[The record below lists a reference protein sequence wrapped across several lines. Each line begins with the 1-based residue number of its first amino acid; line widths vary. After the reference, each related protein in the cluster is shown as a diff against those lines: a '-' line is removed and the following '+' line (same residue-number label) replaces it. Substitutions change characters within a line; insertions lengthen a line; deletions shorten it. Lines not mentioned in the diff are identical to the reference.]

1 MGLGGRIR
9 AEAERGRSRRA
20 PRGVGRRRPPPRR
33 ARVTRDVVI
42 VGGGVV
48 GTAIARELSRFELRC
63 TLLEAASDVGAGT
76 SKANTALLHTGF
88 DAKPGTIEA
97 KLVRRGYELLTQHAA
112 KVGIPLQR
120 TGALLVAGE
129 DEPGAAFSGIL
140 ERARANG

>member
-20 PRGVGRRRPPPRR
+20 PRGVGRRRPRPRR

-48 GTAIARELSRFELRC
+48 GTAIARELSQFDLRC
-63 TLLEAASDVGAGT
+63 TLVESAPDVGAGT

-88 DAKPGTIEA
+88 DAKPGTLEA
-97 KLVRRGYELLTQHAA
+97 RLLPHRDRLLTQY
-112 KVGIPLQR
+112 P
-120 TGALLVAGE
+120 
-129 DEPGAAFSGIL
+129 
-140 ERARANG
+140 AR

>member
-20 PRGVGRRRPPPRR
+20 PREVGGRRPRPRR

-48 GTAIARELSRFELRC
+48 GTAIARELSRYDLRC
-63 TLLEAASDVGAGT
+63 TLVESAPDVGART

-88 DAKPGTIEA
+88 DAKPGTLEA
-97 KLVRRGYELLTQHAA
+97 RLVPRGQALLTEYAA
-112 KVGIPLQR
+112 LVGIPLER
-120 TGALLVAGE
+120 TGALLV
-129 DEPGAAFSGIL
+129 
-140 ERARANG
+140 